1 MDNSQPIPCFNNEQL
16 ELLTQLRVRADDREY
31 AYQSIMEEGYII
43 IGITAGLINLNAGDN
58 SRYSHIIPGML
69 HTLGNRMPSLL
80 EELCELRT
88 EEQTDGWIEFW
99 LFETIG

>member
-1 MDNSQPIPCFNNEQL
+1 
-16 ELLTQLRVRADDREY
+16 
-31 AYQSIMEEGYII
+31 MEEGQII

-58 SRYSHIIPGML
+58 SRYSHVIPGML
-69 HTLGNRMPSLL
+69 HTLENRMLSLL
-80 EELCELRT
+80 EELCGLRT